1 MMIISNV
8 IMSSIDKWIKEL
20 CKDAADMIRPVPVP
34 FNEDFMLVPKGWNK
48 NQSLSARVKRREH
61 VKRKNNSNGKS

>member
-1 MMIISNV
+1 
-8 IMSSIDKWIKEL
+8 MSDLKKFLKEF

-34 FNEDFMLVPKGWNK
+34 FNDDFMLVPKGWNK

-61 VKRKNNSNGKS
+61 VKCKNNSNGKS